1 VSASG
6 IIIVVLGWLGI
17 GIQAYTADGVKDV
30 IVVGYLALGLL
41 ASIIVSWRAGGVV
54 ILASIGAIWVLTF
67 LQANG
72 YFTPSSQAPVAFAR
86 DLSLVFVAVT
96 ALVYFSTT
104 SLRNAIRRANVSEKD
119 LFLSN
124 QSLQE
129 LNESL
134 EDRVARRTAE
144 LENANQRNARR
155 AQQFEAITQVVHTA
169 TSIQDEDML
178 LTRLTQV
185 ISERFGFYHIGIFLL
200 DEQRENAVL
209 RASNS
214 EGGRRMLVRR
224 YSLKIGQIGIVTNV
238 ITTGSPRLVLDVGP
252 DAVSFDNPDL
262 PNTHSEIALPL
273 KVAGEMIG
281 TLDVQS
287 TEPSAFTDEDVEV
300 FSMLADQVAIAIHNA
315 RAYRATRSMLDEAQK
330 SSRSYVRDSWRVL
343 QSQGQHAGF
352 LISGNILKP
361 IDKITESPLI
371 NKATIKG
378 ETAFESGEK
387 ASLAVPV
394 RVGGNIVGVID
405 IRLSEEHEWDPDE
418 IDIAEAVADR
428 LSLALES
435 ATLLQAT
442 QRRAEIER
450 ITADISGKISATTQ
464 FDSILRTAA
473 EELSRVLGGSEVV
486 VQIQTEKLEV

>member
-1 VSASG
+1 
-6 IIIVVLGWLGI
+6 
-17 GIQAYTADGVKDV
+17 
-30 IVVGYLALGLL
+30 
-41 ASIIVSWRAGGVV
+41 
-54 ILASIGAIWVLTF
+54 
-67 LQANG
+67 
-72 YFTPSSQAPVAFAR
+72 
-86 DLSLVFVAVT
+86 
-96 ALVYFSTT
+96 
-104 SLRNAIRRANVSEKD
+104 
-119 LFLSN
+119 
-124 QSLQE
+124 LQE